1 MTRIERAR
9 KWIDAVNRDKGLRWM
24 EMADGQFHSHTVK
37 ITADNNTLTIG
48 ESTAFYCIDV
58 WDNSYEAF
66 IEIYD
71 DNQEVIE
78 QIEDFFGSIDDA
90 ENWCNEHA
98 LKQDNVSF
106 VWFIDCGNITEGG
119 LLKYRVLNN
128 PKKKL
133 EKPENMAIE
142 GTARIATVMTEPN
155 FMAGAIAES
164 MTIDSIRVGDGYN
177 FDEVSVSDIDA
188 NKMRNLVKK

>member
-1 MTRIERAR
+1 MTRIERAK

-37 ITADNNTLTIG
+37 ITVDNNTLTIG

-78 QIEDFFGSIDDA
+78 QIEKFFGSIDDA

-119 LLKYRVLNN
+119 LLKDKVLNN

-133 EKPENMAIE
+133 EKPEFNN
-142 GTARIATVMTEPN
+142 ARQVAYGNNVQVEPLN
-155 FMAGAIAES
+155 NPETGEKSRF
-164 MTIDSIRVGDGYN
+164 V
-177 FDEVSVSDIDA
+177 
-188 NKMRNLVKK
+188 MRNGDDVVAVDDYVNDKYLYKK